1 MPKLKELEGYFT
13 KTVKRRDEALR
24 KFKEQLDSNPVH
36 AMVWA
41 AGPMQE
47 VARGSVAEHYLASIS
62 NWRAAFEAGTLKEGQ
77 PQDEDAAV
85 EFIRQSVFRQAIQ
98 RNTHVERSTSPTSN
112 FMRAEENAF
121 YAYLANEWEIL
132 YA

>member
-13 KTVKRRDEALR
+13 KTVKRRDEALA
-24 KFKEQLDSNPVH
+24 KFTKDLGENPFH

-47 VARGSVAEHYLASIS
+47 VARASVAEHYLRSIKTWREAYEGKMLTAS
-62 NWRAAFEAGTLKEGQ
+62 Q
-77 PQDEDAAV
+77 PQNEDAVV
-85 EFIRQSVFRQAIQ
+85 EFIRESVVRQAIQ
-98 RNTHVERSTSPTSN
+98 RNTYVERSTSPTSN
-112 FMRAEENAF
+112 FMKAEENAF
-121 YAYLANEWEIL
+121 YAYLANDWEML